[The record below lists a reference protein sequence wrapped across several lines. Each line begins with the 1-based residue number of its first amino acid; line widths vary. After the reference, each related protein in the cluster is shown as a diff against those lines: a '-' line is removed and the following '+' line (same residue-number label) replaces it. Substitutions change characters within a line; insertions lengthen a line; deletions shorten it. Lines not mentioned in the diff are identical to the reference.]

1 MNASKLLSL
10 AAAAVLSTG
19 LGLVLS
25 GCGTVPEG
33 ANKSAAAGGV
43 QLEATGAGIV
53 KADAQKTV
61 FKIKCAVCGF
71 VSDEMTIDTP
81 AAGKPY
87 TLDWVCPK
95 CGHKQKVTIQVAPP
109 K

>member
-1 MNASKLLSL
+1 MKASKLLSV
-10 AAAAVLSTG
+10 AAAALLSAG
-19 LGLVLS
+19 LVLVLS

-33 ANKSAAAGGV
+33 TSKNAVVGSV
-43 QLEATGAGIV
+43 QLEVTGAGIV

-61 FKIKCAVCGF
+61 FKVKCAMCGF

-95 CGHKQKVTIQVAPP
+95 CGHKQKVTIQVATP